1 MSCLNELLTCWSECS
16 IDVYRIPYFATVEI
30 DAKQRSHSP
39 YTVHH
44 STSFTFLAIF
54 LQDKIYMYMGLIPK
68 AIKLHHCLRNCSDVT
83 MDAMASQITSLTVV
97 YSTVY
102 SGADKKK
109 SKLRVTGLCAGNSPV
124 TSEFRAQR
132 DSNAENV
139 SIWWRHHATDIW
151 SHKSCCS
158 PGNMC
163 QNTNEPFAL
172 CPNRKSFE
180 TDNVGSVQIKSSA

>member
-68 AIKLHHCLRNCSDVT
+68 AIKLYHCLRNCSDVT

-102 SGADKKK
+102 SGADKK
-109 SKLRVTGLCAGNSPV
+109 N
-124 TSEFRAQR
+124 Q
-132 DSNAENV
+132 
-139 SIWWRHHATDIW
+139 
-151 SHKSCCS
+151 
-158 PGNMC
+158 
-163 QNTNEPFAL
+163 
-172 CPNRKSFE
+172 
-180 TDNVGSVQIKSSA
+180 SSASLAFVRGIHRWPVNSAHKGTVTRKMFPFDDVIMRQTYDRINRAARQETCAKILTSLLLYAQIESPLKLTMSVLYK